1 MSREAKILIFSIILI
16 FSGYLKYSESDVFS
30 SLTSN
35 KSNSSKVN
43 SESKKSSERTDEKIQ
58 ESNYKVEGLIN
69 DFKTALKIFESQ
81 TDKNLVKIT
90 EGFSKNQL
98 QSIKKYN
105 LGVLATNSGNLKK
118 AKDYFKVSIE
128 FNPEFDKSIDN
139 LIIIN
144 FKIDNSL
151 VEEMDDLSTSKAD
164 NLRYDFLKAQRVLIY
179 NECIPLLKSTIN
191 INPTRTKKEL
201 LYRIYSILEDTE
213 ANKIK
218 RELVKSK
225 DLFDESIDKYNKRK
239 AKEFA
244 DNYMKENKIKVKD
257 DLNDSNQFDLD
268 SPDYTTVPK
277 SGYSPYDRYFGKGV
291 YNSTDNSV
299 VVKTSNNTHVVFILI
314 DTYTGKRIRNEFIRK
329 GETFTMTKIPYGTY
343 DYMYFTG
350 RNWSKDI
357 MINNGKIKGGFKD
370 YQNFQKNKIGRD
382 QMEFKTGYYGSYR
395 IELVSQVGGNLK
407 TKRTS
412 EQDFFN

>member
-58 ESNYKVEGLIN
+58 ESVYKGEDLIN
-69 DFKTALKIFESQ
+69 DFKTALKIFENQ
-81 TDKNLVKIT
+81 TDKNLVKIP
-90 EGFSKNQL
+90 EGSSKNRL
-98 QSIKKYN
+98 QSIKNYT
-105 LGVLATNSGNLKK
+105 LGVLAANSGNIKE

-179 NECIPLLKSTIN
+179 NECIQLLKSTIN
-191 INPTRTKKEL
+191 IYPTRTKKEL
-201 LYRIYSILEDTE
+201 LLGIYSFLGDT
-213 ANKIK
+213 KGY
-218 RELVKSK
+218 S
-225 DLFDESIDKYNKRK
+225 
-239 AKEFA
+239 
-244 DNYMKENKIKVKD
+244 KVKN
-257 DLNDSNQFDLD
+257 DLMADAYAKNSYDILDDSNQFDLD

-291 YNSTDNSV
+291 YHSTDNSV
-299 VVKTSNNTHVVFILI
+299 VVKASNNTHVVFILI

-329 GETFTMTKIPYGTY
+329 GETFTMTKVPYGTY

-350 RNWSKDI
+350 RNWSKDV

-370 YQNFQKNKIGRD
+370 YQNFQKNKTGRD
-382 QMEFKTGYYGSYR
+382 QMNFKTGYYGSYR
-395 IELVSQVGGNLK
+395 IELTSRVGGNLK
-407 TKRTS
+407 TQSTS

>member
-1 MSREAKILIFSIILI
+1 MKNIL
-16 FSGYLKYSESDVFS
+16 
-30 SLTSN
+30 
-35 KSNSSKVN
+35 
-43 SESKKSSERTDEKIQ
+43 KKTFHK
-58 ESNYKVEGLIN
+58 
-69 DFKTALKIFESQ
+69 
-81 TDKNLVKIT
+81 
-90 EGFSKNQL
+90 
-98 QSIKKYN
+98 
-105 LGVLATNSGNLKK
+105 KK
-118 AKDYFKVSIE
+118 AKKKVIKKKTIKKQVVKKKVIKNKKKINKIKSPKAYLKTTKVSSKNTE
-128 FNPEFDKSIDN
+128 
-139 LIIIN
+139 
-144 FKIDNSL
+144 
-151 VEEMDDLSTSKAD
+151 SKAD

-201 LYRIYSILEDTE
+201 LYRVYSILEDTE

-244 DNYMKENKIKVKD
+244 DDYMKENKIKVKD

-299 VVKTSNNTHVVFILI
+299 VVKASNSTHVVFILI

-329 GETFTMTKIPYGTY
+329 GH
-343 DYMYFTG
+343 
-350 RNWSKDI
+350 
-357 MINNGKIKGGFKD
+357 
-370 YQNFQKNKIGRD
+370 
-382 QMEFKTGYYGSYR
+382 
-395 IELVSQVGGNLK
+395 
-407 TKRTS
+407 
-412 EQDFFN
+412 